1 MDIIEIQSLITTMQL
16 NCHVAIICI
25 WNLWPEAVFEISVGP
40 TVRDREVVCRTDNKL
55 NLPVLLSDNI
65 SDRVFTN
72 L

>member
-1 MDIIEIQSLITTMQL
+1 MDKHNMKFQLHL
-16 NCHVAIICI
+16 NCNGDIDGLV
-25 WNLWPEAVFEISVGP
+25 PVFEISVGP

>member
-1 MDIIEIQSLITTMQL
+1 MNISADLGLLGRISQ
-16 NCHVAIICI
+16 
-25 WNLWPEAVFEISVGP
+25 NLATNAVFEISVGP

>member
-1 MDIIEIQSLITTMQL
+1 MTFVNEIIS
-16 NCHVAIICI
+16 VAIYQFLKSII
-25 WNLWPEAVFEISVGP
+25 IQLSQYIRTVFEISVGP